1 VAACAQIRED
11 REVFSK
17 VRASMVRRTQAFI
30 IHQGQP
36 FSAFTVN
43 KVGTLKVK
51 VLCTRTFFLHNS
63 VSVSNF
69 LRGNRFRF
77 VFFLPFH
84 FKFAISA
91 SANRLQMS
99 WWFTA

>member
-1 VAACAQIRED
+1 MARRAQACI
-11 REVFSK
+11 
-17 VRASMVRRTQAFI
+17 T
-30 IHQGQP
+30 HQGQP

-77 VFFLPFH
+77 VFFYH
-84 FKFAISA
+84 FTLNSQFQPVQIVFKCLGGL
-91 SANRLQMS
+91 RL
-99 WWFTA
+99 FRLHPLC